1 MYNKPMK
8 KGQKKKHRGL
18 RLFVKFQIFLMI
30 LILGAVAYYY
40 LSGYGAVVSELK
52 DEASRYVAKS
62 TPETFKSTET
72 SIAYDVNDQVIS
84 IMRGEKDVYYVESQ
98 RIPTYCKQ
106 AIISIED
113 KKFYKHHGIDYR
125 AIIRAGLAILRDG
138 KVSQGGSTITQQL
151 ARTIFLNQDKTWQR
165 KVEEIYIALALE
177 EKYSKDQILEFYLN
191 NIYFANGYYGIEAA
205 SKGYF
210 NKNVNQLSLSEI
222 TFLCA
227 IPNNPNNYDPYQHF
241 DHTGICWS
249 SLGGLKGV
257 KPPEA
262 FGERPR
268 DWSLGH
274 AGDEG
279 PHLSMTGESR
289 GCSRAAAPVCGFSR
303 PLKGMR
309 S

>member
-1 MYNKPMK
+1 MYNKSMK

-40 LSGYGAVVSELK
+40 LSGYGAIVSELK

-205 SKGYF
+205 SKDR
-210 NKNVNQLSLSEI
+210 KSV
-222 TFLCA
+222 
-227 IPNNPNNYDPYQHF
+227 
-241 DHTGICWS
+241 
-249 SLGGLKGV
+249 V
-257 KPPEA
+257 
-262 FGERPR
+262 
-268 DWSLGH
+268 
-274 AGDEG
+274 
-279 PHLSMTGESR
+279 
-289 GCSRAAAPVCGFSR
+289 
-303 PLKGMR
+303 
-309 S
+309 